1 MKVHVQSAQ
10 DAAPMWAL
18 APALGPRELAVSES
32 RGGIGRFRERRF
44 LLSTRVRRRRAE
56 AASSSQEKS
65 GKSSAPKKKP
75 PPSVLVGTNFVAGSE
90 GVKNKD
96 YNPYTD
102 KFAKDWSDP
111 DAERKKRGE
120 TTALSY
126 EAISMYLASAIL
138 GPMLDHQH
146 SRFDVLHY
154 EDSGSGR
161 VILNFPEV
169 AAKALWG
176 PDGVPPASVVQW
188 FDRVH
193 AVIPEGLDDVL
204 SAAFVRET
212 GVLETALWVP
222 LLFGGAG
229 VVIGVGHTLG
239 DMFRLKTGAK
249 EDRFIE
255 GNTPLPRFLEECPGK
270 PRLGWEPEWGVVYS
284 GIGLFAMQYAT
295 SGILATTVNPPF
307 PDMPSHAIDAIL
319 AAWALGQ
326 WAVFDYTK
334 QGLTMAVLTG
344 VAGPVTEI
352 FLINVLHLYH
362 YSDPDFFGIP
372 SWIAWVYFCG
382 SPAVGNLSRAVRGE
396 LRRRQRLQT
405 PTCEVALAA
414 PKKAWRPPPRGNARG
429 KRQGA
434 TAVEQ
439 PARGK
444 MTVVLPNQT
453 EGSNAGAKNGAGKK
467 AVGGAKEVP
476 STAAKARP
484 SASVSVK
491 PPPEDD
497 GVTRVQTMRKELEW
511 MRSLQNEIND
521 LQALKRRLEALRDA
535 ANEAAP
541 PILPMI
547 ERRLGEVVPDQ
558 YKTRLETLESAFEQ
572 KVLPKLP
579 DKVRKRVGSRSPSA
593 EEKATRMNSL
603 KGLNK
608 ELRDVQ
614 KEIVEVKTRIDMSFD
629 SDIRPPRHSE
639 KREDSGPSDDRES
652 EDATTQ

>member
-1 MKVHVQSAQ
+1 
-10 DAAPMWAL
+10 MWAL
-18 APALGPRELAVSES
+18 APALGPRELALSAS
-32 RGGIGRFRERRF
+32 RGVIGRFRERRF

-102 KFAKDWSDP
+102 KFARDWSDP

-138 GPMLDHQH
+138 GPLLDHQH

-176 PDGVPPASVVQW
+176 PNGIPPASVVEW

-229 VVIGVGHTLG
+229 VVIGIGHTLG

-334 QGLTMAVLTG
+334 QGLAMAVLTG

-362 YSDPDFFGIP
+362 YTNPDFFGIP

-382 SPAVGNLSRAVRGE
+382 SPAVGNLSRAVRAE
-396 LRRRQRLQT
+396 LRRRQKLQT
-405 PTCEVALAA
+405 PTCEVA
-414 PKKAWRPPPRGNARG
+414 PKVVAKRVWRPPPRGNSARG

-439 PARGK
+439 PTRGK
-444 MTVVLPNQT
+444 MTVVLPQT
-453 EGSNAGAKNGAGKK
+453 EGSRAGQRTSKNGAGKK
-467 AVGGAKEVP
+467 SGANTSKEVP
-476 STAAKARP
+476 STAAKAQP
-484 SASVSVK
+484 SSVPVPGV
-491 PPPEDD
+491 PPHPKEDD
-497 GVTRVQTMRKELEW
+497 GVPAAVRTMRKELQW
-511 MRSLQNEIND
+511 MRSLQEEIND

-535 ANEAAP
+535 ANDAAP

-579 DKVRKRVGSRSPSA
+579 EKVRKRVGSRSPSA

-608 ELRDVQ
+608 ELKDVQ

-639 KREDSGPSDDRES
+639 KGEDDGPGDERES
-652 EDATTQ
+652 EDATTR

>member
-1 MKVHVQSAQ
+1 
-10 DAAPMWAL
+10 MWAV
-18 APALGPRELAVSES
+18 APALGARGLAVSES
-32 RGGIGRFRERRF
+32 EGGIGSR
-44 LLSTRVRRRRAE
+44 RVRRYIRVAHVRRVRVE
-56 AASSSQEKS
+56 AASSSSQKS
-65 GKSSAPKKKP
+65 GKSSTPKKKP

-102 KFAKDWSDP
+102 KFAKDWADP

-126 EAISMYLASAIL
+126 EVISMYLASGIL
-138 GPMLDHQH
+138 GPLLDHQH

-154 EDSGSGR
+154 ADSGAGR
-161 VILNFPEV
+161 VVLNLPDM
-169 AAKALWG
+169 AAKTLWG
-176 PDGVPPASVVQW
+176 PNGVPPVSVVDW
-188 FDRVH
+188 FHRLNS
-193 AVIPEGLDDVL
+193 AVPEWLRHGSPIDDVL
-204 SAAFVRET
+204 AAAFVREN

-239 DMFRLKTGAK
+239 DTVRLKQGAK

-255 GNTPLPRFLEECPGK
+255 GNAPLPRFLEECPGK
-270 PRLGWEPEWGVVYS
+270 PRLGWEPEWSVVYS
-284 GIGLFAMQYAT
+284 CIGLFAMQYAT
-295 SGILATTVNPPF
+295 SGILATRVNPPF
-307 PDMPSHAIDAIL
+307 PDMPNHAIDGIL
-319 AAWALGQ
+319 AAWAVGQ

-334 QGLTMAVLTG
+334 QGLAMAVLTG

-362 YSDPDFFGIP
+362 YADPDFFGIP

-396 LRRRQRLQT
+396 LRRRQNLQT

-414 PKKAWRPPPRGNARG
+414 PKKVWRPPPRGNARG
-429 KRQGA
+429 KRHGA

-439 PARGK
+439 QARGK
-444 MTVVLPNQT
+444 MTVVVPQA
-453 EGSNAGAKNGAGKK
+453 EGSMVGKK
-467 AVGGAKEVP
+467 SGTGEVESP
-476 STAAKARP
+476 VEAKAQ
-484 SASVSVK
+484 
-491 PPPEDD
+491 PPPVPMKSPEDD

-535 ANEAAP
+535 ANDAAP

-547 ERRLGEVVPDQ
+547 ERRLGEVVPDKYRQ
-558 YKTRLETLESAFEQ
+558 RLETLESAFEQ

-579 DKVRKRVGSRSPSA
+579 EKVRKRVGSRSPSA
-593 EEKATRMNSL
+593 EEKANRIGTL
-603 KGLNK
+603 KGLNT
-608 ELRDVQ
+608 ELLAVQ
-614 KEIVEVKTRIDMSFD
+614 QEIVEVKSRIDMSFD
-629 SDIRPPRHSE
+629 SETMPQCLSE
-639 KREDSGPSDDRES
+639 KKEASDSVDEGES
-652 EDATTQ
+652 EDTKAEKM

>member
-1 MKVHVQSAQ
+1 M
-10 DAAPMWAL
+10 
-18 APALGPRELAVSES
+18 
-32 RGGIGRFRERRF
+32 GRR
-44 LLSTRVRRRRAE
+44 LS
-56 AASSSQEKS
+56 
-65 GKSSAPKKKP
+65 
-75 PPSVLVGTNFVAGSE
+75 
-90 GVKNKD
+90 
-96 YNPYTD
+96 
-102 KFAKDWSDP
+102 
-111 DAERKKRGE
+111 
-120 TTALSY
+120 
-126 EAISMYLASAIL
+126 
-138 GPMLDHQH
+138 
-146 SRFDVLHY
+146 
-154 EDSGSGR
+154 
-161 VILNFPEV
+161 
-169 AAKALWG
+169 
-176 PDGVPPASVVQW
+176 
-188 FDRVH
+188 
-193 AVIPEGLDDVL
+193 
-204 SAAFVRET
+204 
-212 GVLETALWVP
+212 
-222 LLFGGAG
+222 
-229 VVIGVGHTLG
+229 
-239 DMFRLKTGAK
+239 
-249 EDRFIE
+249 
-255 GNTPLPRFLEECPGK
+255 C
-270 PRLGWEPEWGVVYS
+270 
-284 GIGLFAMQYAT
+284 IGLFAMQYAT

-319 AAWALGQ
+319 ATWALGQ

-334 QGLTMAVLTG
+334 HGLAMAVLTG

-396 LRRRQRLQT
+396 LRRRLKLQT

-414 PKKAWRPPPRGNARG
+414 PKKVWRPPPGGNARG

-444 MTVVLPNQT
+444 MTVVLPQT
-453 EGSNAGAKNGAGKK
+453 EGSKAGAKNGAGNK
-467 AVGGAKEVP
+467 AGGVKVREVS
-476 STAAKARP
+476 STTAKAQP
-484 SASVSVK
+484 SSMSAK

-497 GVTRVQTMRKELEW
+497 GVTRVRTMRKELEW
-511 MRSLQNEIND
+511 MRSLQDEIND

-535 ANEAAP
+535 ANDAAP

-579 DKVRKRVGSRSPSA
+579 EKVRKRVGSRSPSA

>member
-1 MKVHVQSAQ
+1 
-10 DAAPMWAL
+10 MWAL
-18 APALGPRELAVSES
+18 APALGPRELAVIVS
-32 RGGIGRFRERRF
+32 RGEIGRFRERRF

-56 AASSSQEKS
+56 AASSSQENS

-102 KFAKDWSDP
+102 KFAKDRSDP

-138 GPMLDHQH
+138 GPLLDHQH

-161 VILNFPEV
+161 VILNFSEV

-176 PDGVPPASVVQW
+176 PDGIPPASVVEW

-204 SAAFVRET
+204 SAAFARET
-212 GVLETALWVP
+212 GALETALWVP

-239 DMFRLKTGAK
+239 DTFRLKTGAK

-255 GNTPLPRFLEECPGK
+255 GVTPPPRFLEECPGK
-270 PRLGWEPEWGVVYS
+270 PRFGWEPEWGVVYS

-295 SGILATTVNPPF
+295 SGMLATTVDPPF

-334 QGLTMAVLTG
+334 QGLAVAVLTG
-344 VAGPVTEI
+344 VAGPATEI

-362 YSDPDFFGIP
+362 YVDPDFFGIP

-382 SPAVGNLSRAVRGE
+382 SPAVGNLSRAVRAE
-396 LRRRQRLQT
+396 LRRRQKLQT
-405 PTCEVALAA
+405 PTCELAPAA
-414 PKKAWRPPPRGNARG
+414 PKKVWRPPPRGNARG

-444 MTVVLPNQT
+444 MTVVPPQT
-453 EGSNAGAKNGAGKK
+453 EGSRAGQRKNGAGKK
-467 AVGGAKEVP
+467 AGANKEVP
-476 STAAKARP
+476 STAANARP
-484 SASVSVK
+484 SSVPVPGV
-491 PPPEDD
+491 PPSKEDD
-497 GVTRVQTMRKELEW
+497 GVPAAVRTMRKELEW
-511 MRSLQNEIND
+511 MRSLRKEIND
-521 LQALKRRLEALRDA
+521 LQALKRRLEALRDV
-535 ANEAAP
+535 ANDAAP

-572 KVLPKLP
+572 NVLPKLP
-579 DKVRKRVGSRSPSA
+579 EKVRKRVGSRSPSA

-608 ELRDVQ
+608 ELKDVQ

-639 KREDSGPSDDRES
+639 KGEDSGPGDERES